1 MLVRRLVGRH
11 AIRLMRAEVCT
22 TPVPTRAARCA
33 TGSTPPLELP
43 WMEREEVEELEEV
56 DNIVGPL
63 ISDLERG
70 EEKRELD
77 MKRDI

>member
-1 MLVRRLVGRH
+1 
-11 AIRLMRAEVCT
+11 
-22 TPVPTRAARCA
+22 
-33 TGSTPPLELP
+33 
-43 WMEREEVEELEEV
+43 MEREEVEELEEV